1 MICKTIRKLNFILL
15 IATALLFTG
24 CIKETYD
31 MNKLSGEGSFSPTLA
46 LSAVK
51 GDVSFSDFVKSGDT
65 IVFDENKFV
74 SLIFRKD
81 SIINLKLKDF
91 YDLDDMVSF
100 SRSYQMG
107 VLSLGSFEGS
117 LGASLYQI
125 TQSLPAAL
133 RDQIRALDDGAAH
146 DFPPLPQV
154 NIGERTFTAFNNLE
168 YAVFQSGYLDISVT
182 NNLTAPLSGLN
193 IDLINSPDRTVIGT
207 VAIPPILPGQ
217 TQTSSLDLADKR
229 ITGTVIA
236 EVVLSGSPGT
246 TSPVIISLNN
256 SNIQVTA
263 RGRDLKVESGRII
276 LPPQRITTLDNI
288 DTVSF
293 DPGYGIEIDEINITK
308 GNLTYHVQS
317 GTALA
322 VSMNIVLPS
331 VARNGSV
338 LTHTIDGGSGTIY
351 DGSIS
356 FDNTIIDL
364 GSDPAHPYNS
374 LPLEYSIDVGSDSFM
389 IDYNSTD
396 MIEVELRLT
405 DPEFGYVKGYFG
417 QQSESVEPDTL
428 DLDIDDILNH
438 LSGDFLIS
446 SPSIR
451 LNYSNSFAIPLKFDF
466 RATGTRGTESVNLGL
481 DPIVIASP
489 QYPGSSDVSSSIVID
504 KNNSELPE
512 LISLPPGNLIF
523 SGAAIMNP
531 EGNTGLR
538 DNYVFGNSR
547 FLGSMEV
554 EVPLEFRMNN
564 LQFTDTIDNFLRDSD
579 GSSDSPVKPENFNL
593 LKLSL
598 TAKNGFPLG
607 VSVKMSLFDEK
618 TNTILNTINAES
630 LLAAAPVDANG
641 RANGV
646 KETTTSLELTKEFFD
661 AVKSA
666 GKIIVWF
673 TLNTTSQGD
682 ADVKIY
688 SDYRI
693 DFKAALI
700 VKPVIILN

>member
-1 MICKTIRKLNFILL
+1 MICITLRRLNFFLL
-15 IATALLFTG
+15 VATAILFTG

-46 LSAVK
+46 FAAVK
-51 GDVSFSDFVKSGDT
+51 GNVSFSDLVKSGDT
-65 IVFDENKFV
+65 VVFDENKFV
-74 SLIFRKD
+74 RLIFRKD
-81 SIINLKLKDF
+81 SIINLNLKDF
-91 YDLDDMVSF
+91 YDFDDMVSF

-117 LGASLYQI
+117 LSVSLFQI
-125 TQSLPAAL
+125 TQYLQPSL
-133 RDQIRALDDGAAH
+133 RDQIRALDDGVAH

-154 NIGERTFTAFNNLE
+154 NLGERTFTAFNNLD
-168 YAVFQSGYLDISVT
+168 YAVFESGYLDISVT
-182 NNLTAPLSGLN
+182 NNLTTPLSDLN

-207 VAIPPILPGQ
+207 VTIPPVLPGQ
-217 TQTSSLDLADKR
+217 TQKSSLDLTDKR

-236 EVVLSGSPGT
+236 EIVLTGSPGT

-263 RGRDLKVESGRII
+263 RGRDLKVKSGRII
-276 LPPQRITTLDNI
+276 LPPQKITTLDNR
-288 DTVSF
+288 DTISF
-293 DPGYGIEIDEINITK
+293 DPGYGIELDEINISK
-308 GNLTYHVQS
+308 GNLSYQVLS

-331 VARNGSV
+331 VTRNGSV
-338 LTHTIDGGSGTIY
+338 LTHTINAGSGTNF

-356 FDNTIIDL
+356 FDNTTIDL
-364 GSDPAHPYNS
+364 GTDPAHPYNS
-374 LPLEYSIDVGSDSFM
+374 LPLEYSIDVGSGNIM

-396 MIEVELRLT
+396 KIDVELRLT
-405 DPEFGYVKGYFG
+405 EPEFGYVKGYFG

-428 DLDIDDILNH
+428 NLDIDDILNR

-466 RATGTRGTESVNLGL
+466 RATGTRGKESVNLGL

-489 QYPGSSDVSSSIVID
+489 QYPSGDVSSSIVID

-512 LISLPPGNLIF
+512 LISLPPGKLIF

-547 FLGSMEV
+547 FVGSMEV

-564 LQFTDTIDNFLRDSD
+564 LQYTDTIDNFLRDSD
-579 GSSDSPVKPENFNL
+579 GSSDSPVKPENFKL

-618 TNTILNTINAES
+618 TQKEIKTINAES

-661 AVKSA
+661 AVKNA

-673 TLNTTSQGD
+673 TLNTTSPGD
-682 ADVKIY
+682 VDVKIY

-700 VKPVIILN
+700 LKPVIILN